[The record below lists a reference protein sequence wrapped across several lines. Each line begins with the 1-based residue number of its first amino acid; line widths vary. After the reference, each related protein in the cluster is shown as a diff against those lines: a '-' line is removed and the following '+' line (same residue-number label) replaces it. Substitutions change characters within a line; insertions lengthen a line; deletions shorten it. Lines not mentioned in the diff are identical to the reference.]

1 MSKTTASGRARPRV
15 RQLGATTLVT
25 ALLSAVLT
33 GCGGGGDDID
43 YFGAIALNPV
53 TRAASIV
60 ANHRSQGEAN
70 SAALNLCTGSCSV
83 VLTFGNGMCGA
94 LARSTLGTVGYASN
108 ASKSQA
114 EANAMSQCRSA
125 GGNGC
130 EILLSM
136 CNG

>member
-1 MSKTTASGRARPRV
+1 MSHTTAKAPVRPRARR
-15 RQLGATTLVT
+15 LGAATVLG
-25 ALLSAVLT
+25 ALLSALLA
-33 GCGGGGDDID
+33 GCGGGEDVD
-43 YFGAIALNPV
+43 YFGAIALNPQ

-60 ANHRSQGEAN
+60 ANHQSQGEAN

-108 ASKSQA
+108 SSKSQA
-114 EANAMSQCRSA
+114 EANAMSQCRSL
-125 GGNGC
+125 GGSGC
-130 EILLSM
+130 EVLLSM